1 MRKHS
6 IWFVIIT
13 LLLAWPTLVSAQ
25 GNKIPNQLDKCAQG
39 ASGPAILVNVSG
51 FRGDKGSIR
60 VQSYRATK
68 EEWLEKGRWLNRIDQ
83 PLEVRDQYMQFC
95 IPVPAAGRYGIAV
108 RHDRNGNGKTEIME
122 DGGGFSNNPSLS
134 IFNLGKPAAGKVGI
148 EVGQGVTAITVR
160 LQYF

>member
-1 MRKHS
+1 
-6 IWFVIIT
+6 
-13 LLLAWPTLVSAQ
+13 
-25 GNKIPNQLDKCAQG
+25 
-39 ASGPAILVNVSG
+39 
-51 FRGDKGSIR
+51 
-60 VQSYRATK
+60 
-68 EEWLEKGRWLNRIDQ
+68 
-83 PLEVRDQYMQFC
+83 MQFC